1 MSSYLFLCSNL
12 CFLLLFFWFMKIKH
26 AELCSRN
33 ASPQYSLNKV
43 YWFMD
48 LFKICI
54 FNCNIVSS
62 TSRFSYLIILTTLV
76 LELSEHALQDR
87 PFGQV
92 KPNSNHKSKSRD
104 LILFCY
110 SLATFLYVKKI

>member
-1 MSSYLFLCSNL
+1 
-12 CFLLLFFWFMKIKH
+12 
-26 AELCSRN
+26 
-33 ASPQYSLNKV
+33 
-43 YWFMD
+43 MD

-104 LILFCY
+104 LILFIRLFIRLLLLKKYKFFLKVFETTFMKLGFFSCIAVV
-110 SLATFLYVKKI
+110 SLFQNN